1 MFISSRCKGG
11 LFCLLSFLLVAISS
25 VGGQLMDE
33 SKNGQ
38 NNKINS
44 IKVNKI
50 VTSDSVEQPA
60 DSDRTVIGNRNV
72 NLNSKY
78 VTQSAVTSGPSVGL
92 YMGSKKSE
100 YEEASTRKK
109 MCAPLKLAP
118 INSNCSCTTFRT
130 LSTLLT
136 CLEQLRV
143 QSVWLHLIGRKHNH
157 DREAIP
163 HASHS
168 EGLASLK
175 AKIWRDFLL

>member
-1 MFISSRCKGG
+1 
-11 LFCLLSFLLVAISS
+11 
-25 VGGQLMDE
+25 MDE

-60 DSDRTVIGNRNV
+60 DSDRIVIGNRNV

-100 YEEASTRKK
+100 Y
-109 MCAPLKLAP
+109 LKY
-118 INSNCSCTTFRT
+118 
-130 LSTLLT
+130 
-136 CLEQLRV
+136 LRSLNQEKNV
-143 QSVWLHLIGRKHNH
+143 RATQIGTN
-157 DREAIP
+157 
-163 HASHS
+163 
-168 EGLASLK
+168 
-175 AKIWRDFLL
+175 